1 MFLSVVGVRVGVVRV
16 GTPLCTP
23 SRLFS
28 TKLVN
33 VGVSRAGTDVVV
45 MMGIPSGTLVAAT
58 AVMVRLTLGTGAP
71 EAAAV
76 VVVVAPPA
84 ADDSRELLL
93 LLADVVTTTA
103 DEDEDETFVFAGALA
118 ADAWAR
124 VNMVT
129 VVVERERESVRGRVK
144 WRRGRSGGGG
154 LTILDSHFEY
164 FLLGVTPAATEG

>member
-71 EAAAV
+71 EAAAAAAV
-76 VVVVAPPA
+76 VVVVAPPAA

-129 VVVERERESVRGRVK
+129 VVVERREREWLERV
-144 WRRGRSGGGG
+144 
-154 LTILDSHFEY
+154 L
-164 FLLGVTPAATEG
+164 V